1 MPGVSQEARQRLGQL
16 GEDIAA
22 EHLTRQNFRVLER
35 NFRTRWGELDIVAYD
50 GRTLAFVEVKSRSA
64 SLRLG
69 TPFEAVGLAKR
80 AQVRKMGRAWL
91 AAHPDRPYADAIR
104 FDAIGLVFDR
114 SGRLLALEHLEGAF

>member
-1 MPGVSQEARQRLGQL
+1 MSQEARQRLGQL
-16 GEDIAA
+16 GEAIAA
-22 EHLTRQNFRVLER
+22 EHLTRRGFRVLDR
-35 NFRTRWGELDIVAYD
+35 NYRTRWGELDIVAND
-50 GRTLAFVEVKSRSA
+50 GRTLAFVEVKSRRA

-69 TPFEAVGLAKR
+69 TPFEAVDLGKR

-91 AAHPDRPYADAIR
+91 AAHPDRPWASAIR